1 MADVLDYGGLDLQ
14 QHALSI
20 AGYAAR
26 GECPL
31 VAGERV
37 PVGFVVSKSASR
49 VRIYG
54 LASVVSKK
62 LNLIM

>member
-1 MADVLDYGGLDLQ
+1 ME
-14 QHALSI
+14 ALICSSMRCLLPDMQR
-20 AGYAAR
+20 AANAR
-26 GECPL
+26 WWL
-31 VAGERV
+31 ANASS
-37 PVGFVVSKSASR
+37 VGFVVSKSASR